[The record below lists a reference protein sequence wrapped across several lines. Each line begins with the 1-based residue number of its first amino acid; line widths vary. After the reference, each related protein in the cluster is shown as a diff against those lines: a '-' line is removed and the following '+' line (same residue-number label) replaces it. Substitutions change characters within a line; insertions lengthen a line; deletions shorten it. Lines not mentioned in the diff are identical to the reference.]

1 MTQIYWI
8 LNKSLKKAIQ
18 IHKDEIKRIRAN
30 DASDYIGQLT
40 VVQENKIQK
49 LESELARKQ
58 FLEDKKDKHS
68 KRMYRYNEKLKD
80 AGQELISLLESKTS
94 SSQNDNT
101 LNEAIAKLSKLVSN
115 VGGEAAATIEE
126 N

>member
-1 MTQIYWI
+1 
-8 LNKSLKKAIQ
+8 
-18 IHKDEIKRIRAN
+18 
-30 DASDYIGQLT
+30 
-40 VVQENKIQK
+40 
-49 LESELARKQ
+49 
-58 FLEDKKDKHS
+58 
-68 KRMYRYNEKLKD
+68 MYRYNEKLKD